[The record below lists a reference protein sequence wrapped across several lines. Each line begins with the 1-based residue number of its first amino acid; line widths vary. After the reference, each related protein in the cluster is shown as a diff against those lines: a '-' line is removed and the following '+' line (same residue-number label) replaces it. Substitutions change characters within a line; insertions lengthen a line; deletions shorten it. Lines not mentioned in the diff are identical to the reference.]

1 MAMAGLIATSEQR
14 MVLGLGVTGCSVIR
28 WWRAQGV
35 PFKAADTRPGMAQDS
50 EVLAA
55 IGADTDVYFGEIN
68 PQILDTVSEL
78 VVSPGI
84 ALDDPFVQLAR
95 DRGIRIIGD
104 IDIFMALAKAPV
116 IGITG
121 SNGKTTVT
129 ALLGTMLRQC
139 GKQVAVGGNVGTPA
153 LDLLDDSIELYVL
166 ELSSFQL
173 ERAQDL
179 GLSVATVLNVSA
191 DHLDRHGSMPR
202 YHLAKHRIFQGAKSV
217 VVNRADPLTIPLL
230 EHAVDVLIWRPDE
243 PDLNEFGTRIIDD
256 VRWICRGFEPLLP
269 VSRLLLPGGHNLD
282 NALAALACGVAAGA
296 DVQALVQGLTIFEGL
311 PHRCETVVER
321 EGVRWINDSQGT
333 NSGATT
339 AALEGMGGQNNV
351 VLIAGGVGK
360 NQDFSVLIPA
370 VREHCKRVF
379 TLGEAARELELALGN
394 TVPCQRVDD
403 LDAAIQRAT
412 AITEPGD
419 LVLLSPA
426 CASFDLFASYEAR
439 GDYFRAQ
446 VQAMVGGGL

>member
-1 MAMAGLIATSEQR
+1 

-153 LDLLDDSIELYVL
+153 LDLLDDSVELYVL

-269 VSRLLLPGGHNLD
+269 VSRLLLPGDHNLN

-311 PHRCETVVER
+311 PHRCETVSSAKACVGLTTVKAPIPER
-321 EGVRWINDSQGT
+321 PPRPWRAWVARITLSLLRAGWAKIRTSACSFLRFVNTASVFSPWAKRLENLNWRW
-333 NSGATT
+333 
-339 AALEGMGGQNNV
+339 V
-351 VLIAGGVGK
+351 
-360 NQDFSVLIPA
+360 IP
-370 VREHCKRVF
+370 C
-379 TLGEAARELELALGN
+379 
-394 TVPCQRVDD
+394 
-403 LDAAIQRAT
+403 
-412 AITEPGD
+412 
-419 LVLLSPA
+419 LVSA
-426 CASFDLFASYEAR
+426 
-439 GDYFRAQ
+439 
-446 VQAMVGGGL
+446 

>member
-1 MAMAGLIATSEQR
+1 

-153 LDLLDDSIELYVL
+153 LDLLDDSVELYVL

-202 YHLAKHRIFQGAKSV
+202 YHLAKHRIFQGAKAV

-243 PDLNEFGTRIIDD
+243 PDLNEFGTRIID
-256 VRWICRGFEPLLP
+256 
-269 VSRLLLPGGHNLD
+269 
-282 NALAALACGVAAGA
+282 GV
-296 DVQALVQGLTIFEGL
+296 
-311 PHRCETVVER
+311 
-321 EGVRWINDSQGT
+321 
-333 NSGATT
+333 
-339 AALEGMGGQNNV
+339 
-351 VLIAGGVGK
+351 
-360 NQDFSVLIPA
+360 
-370 VREHCKRVF
+370 
-379 TLGEAARELELALGN
+379 
-394 TVPCQRVDD
+394 
-403 LDAAIQRAT
+403 
-412 AITEPGD
+412 
-419 LVLLSPA
+419 
-426 CASFDLFASYEAR
+426 
-439 GDYFRAQ
+439 
-446 VQAMVGGGL
+446 

>member
-35 PFKAADTRPGMAQDS
+35 PFKAADTRPAMAQDS

-55 IGADTDVYFGEIN
+55 IGADTDVYFGEMN
-68 PQILDTVSEL
+68 PQMLDAVSEL

-153 LDLLDDSIELYVL
+153 LDLLDDSVELYVL

-202 YHLAKHRIFQGAKSV
+202 YHLAKHRIFQGAKAV

-243 PDLNEFGTRIIDD
+243 PDLNEFGTRVIDD
-256 VRWICRGFEPLLP
+256 VRWICRGFEPLLLP
-269 VSRLLLPGGHNLD
+269 VSRAASAGRPQPRQCPGSP
-282 NALAALACGVAAGA
+282 
-296 DVQALVQGLTIFEGL
+296 GLRG
-311 PHRCETVVER
+311 C
-321 EGVRWINDSQGT
+321 
-333 NSGATT
+333 SG
-339 AALEGMGGQNNV
+339 
-351 VLIAGGVGK
+351 
-360 NQDFSVLIPA
+360 
-370 VREHCKRVF
+370 C
-379 TLGEAARELELALGN
+379 
-394 TVPCQRVDD
+394 
-403 LDAAIQRAT
+403 
-412 AITEPGD
+412 
-419 LVLLSPA
+419 
-426 CASFDLFASYEAR
+426 
-439 GDYFRAQ
+439 
-446 VQAMVGGGL
+446 